1 MIKVLYVKYMQY
13 EVCRKEKM
21 ILYSKYEELLKK
33 TGKNSFQVSKATGI
47 GQNTLSN
54 WKTGRSNP
62 KADKLKILADYFG
75 VSIDYL
81 ACGEKASVISV
92 DGLTDEQV
100 DLVTELARSLQQ
112 QNKNHRVT
120 PKSTPTPEQQEL
132 VFKVIEQFLK

>member
-1 MIKVLYVKYMQY
+1 MQY

-33 TGKNSFQVSKATGI
+33 TGKNSFQVSKATRI

-75 VSIDYL
+75 VSVDYFL
-81 ACGEKASVISV
+81 V
-92 DGLTDEQV
+92 DNAE
-100 DLVTELARSLQQ
+100 
-112 QNKNHRVT
+112 
-120 PKSTPTPEQQEL
+120 
-132 VFKVIEQFLK
+132 

>member
-1 MIKVLYVKYMQY
+1 LRI
-13 EVCRKEKM
+13 
-21 ILYSKYEELLKK
+21 
-33 TGKNSFQVSKATGI
+33 
-47 GQNTLSN
+47 
-54 WKTGRSNP
+54 
-62 KADKLKILADYFG
+62 ILAF
-75 VSIDYL
+75 DYL

-120 PKSTPTPEQQEL
+120 PTPEQQEL

>member
-1 MIKVLYVKYMQY
+1 MTPY
-13 EVCRKEKM
+13 EMAEVAVRALDGRRAKE
-21 ILYSKYEELLKK
+21 IRLLK
-33 TGKNSFQVSKATGI
+33 TTDVTS
-47 GQNTLSN
+47 
-54 WKTGRSNP
+54 
-62 KADKLKILADYFG
+62 LADYFG

>member
-1 MIKVLYVKYMQY
+1 MLVDFSERLKRLRREKGYSQAALAQKVSDM
-13 EVCRKEKM
+13 
-21 ILYSKYEELLKK
+21 
-33 TGKNSFQVSKATGI
+33 
-47 GQNTLSN
+47 GQNLSEAALAKYDSSRTYPTLQVAAS
-54 WKTGRSNP
+54 
-62 KADKLKILADYFG
+62 LADYFG